1 VEGEKIMV
9 YYAYGNDENYDP
21 LRGAILA
28 ENLAELLKEEGY
40 MGRILEGLGPRP
52 SWRFT
57 ARGIREPYIEIDGIG
72 GPVAI
77 RKLTHLSD
85 EAQDELVAKA
95 DKIYRE
101 IMNDD

>member
-1 VEGEKIMV
+1 MV
-9 YYAYGNDENYDP
+9 FYAFGNDEDYNP
-21 LRGAILA
+21 LRGVLLA
-28 ENLAELLKEEGY
+28 ENLAELLKGEGY
-40 MGRILEGLGPRP
+40 MGRILNAQGPRP
-52 SWRFT
+52 RWRFT
-57 ARGIREPYIEIDGIG
+57 TRGIKEPYIEIDGIG